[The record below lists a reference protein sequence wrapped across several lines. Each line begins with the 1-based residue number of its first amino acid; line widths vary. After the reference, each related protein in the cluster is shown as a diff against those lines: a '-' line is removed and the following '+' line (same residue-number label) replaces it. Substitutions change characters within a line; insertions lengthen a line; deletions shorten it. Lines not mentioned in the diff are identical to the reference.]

1 MIFVHFVY
9 CKNRQIWYNNTCKE
23 DMQKN
28 NMKRREKMKV
38 EKKYKE
44 LANKKEKKC

>member
-23 DMQKN
+23 DIQKQHE
-28 NMKRREKMKV
+28 KEKKMKV
-38 EKKYKE
+38 EIV
-44 LANKKEKKC
+44 LVS